1 MESQWGKRNVRR
13 RNFSKGGEPSQD
25 TPPTIMP
32 SATMEQHPT
41 MLFLPGGYS
50 EEQLG
55 SLLSHAVN
63 SPKIMNSNAMVTV
76 IDAPPLGP
84 ASSATDED
92 SFFREFLVDDPDDP
106 DGTIDNTWGSPVD
119 KSSET
124 IPAETMSREM
134 SSAGIAPA
142 KIMPIEISAAEITP
156 DEIMPIEISSDN
168 ITPVSDI
175 PSDNFSDVM
184 ETMFGVDSPQDVGEF
199 EKSQEKQFLAVMTA
213 IKPLE
218 QVLGEDSV
226 KSAEPVDIPM
236 IETKGTVYQQEFCQ
250 PDEISG
256 GIQDYIPPEIG
267 ISRKDALLKLSAKEI
282 EIEPFGPAPAD
293 NLRLEVLGARPNT
306 ICATCLHRGHT
317 QNSTKL
323 CPFKMISVA
332 ISKMKTRGRKKRIDD
347 VTKEVGRLQKLV
359 DDVGPGVKGIRNIM
373 NLLDE
378 WHETIEKNVAWG
390 KSKAPATSP
399 SVPIGFVDYKI
410 ADTFAAILQ
419 EGDSSNSHVATNLP
433 RNFSPEVVDGSTYTH
448 RAPEPRQSSY
458 VSLENNAEPSSFTS
472 QNSNNGITY
481 PENLNQLYGTF
492 DDREGISDFC
502 DQDFGASSHDT
513 SASLLAAVDN
523 QPRFQEETQKII
535 STPQAYRRISSSN
548 TSTSQMLVD
557 STPAPAEEW
566 EESSQDELP
575 PDILWRQKCTLRT
588 IGVRGDNLCKSCLH
602 YGHDRSSYACPA
614 QLVLRSILAGDDVSS
629 TASSVEDL
637 RSAIE
642 WQKSIPK
649 DIQGDYKSI
658 QSLVHRWEVAVKQ
671 SKSEMFET
679 AVDNPVRK
687 RRCRSAILENQPAK
701 SQFRKEQVPNSPS
714 LVRMGYKGQQ
724 IASPVPMQIN
734 YKDQLHVT
742 SAKPM
747 HMDYANQYITQNVP
761 VQQQRDFPQEVLPTK
776 KCTTASE
783 GVFFDYHRIPGH
795 LLSMVMDYVIEE
807 SGEGNEDRLLVDHR
821 KMPKALFLNLR
832 SYLSKDPEPAA
843 IDQQPKKCDKRKR
856 T

>member
-1 MESQWGKRNVRR
+1 MFGVGISQKIE
-13 RNFSKGGEPSQD
+13 GGELDQD
-25 TPPTIMP
+25 TPSMITP
-32 SATMEQHPT
+32 SATIEQHPT
-41 MLFLPGGYS
+41 MLFLPGNYS
-50 EEQLG
+50 EEQLA
-55 SLLSHAVN
+55 SLLSHAV
-63 SPKIMNSNAMVTV
+63 SPPKIMNSNAMVTV

-84 ASSATDED
+84 VSSATEDED

-119 KSSET
+119 KSSEM
-124 IPAETMSREM
+124 IPAETMSLEM
-134 SSAGIAPA
+134 SSVGISPS
-142 KIMPIEISAAEITP
+142 KIMPIEIPAADITP
-156 DEIMPIEISSDN
+156 DEIIPNEISSDN
-168 ITPVSDI
+168 IAPVSDI
-175 PSDNFSDVM
+175 SNDNFSDVM

-199 EKSQEKQFLAVMTA
+199 EMSQENQFLAVMTT

-218 QVLGEDSV
+218 QVLGEDSGELCTTV
-226 KSAEPVDIPM
+226 EPVDIPM
-236 IETKGTVYQQEFCQ
+236 IKTKGMVYQQNFCQ

-267 ISRKDALLKLSAKEI
+267 ISRKDALLKLSAKEVL
-282 EIEPFGPAPAD
+282 IEPFGPPPAD
-293 NLRLEVLGARPNT
+293 SLKLEVLGARPNT

-347 VTKEVGRLQKLV
+347 VTKEVERLQKLV

-378 WHETIEKNVAWG
+378 WHKTIEKNVAWG

-399 SVPIGFVDYKI
+399 SIPIGFVDYKM

-419 EGDSSNSHVATNLP
+419 EGDSSNSHGATNLA
-433 RNFSPEVVDGSTYTH
+433 RNFSPEVADGSTYTH
-448 RAPEPRQSSY
+448 LARKPCLSSY
-458 VSLENNAEPSSFTS
+458 APLENNAEQPSFAFR
-472 QNSNNGITY
+472 NSHNDIIY
-481 PENLNQLYGTF
+481 PEDLNQLYGTF
-492 DDREGISDFC
+492 DDLGG
-502 DQDFGASSHDT
+502 DQDFGASSHDP
-513 SASLLAAVDN
+513 SASFLAAADN
-523 QPRFQEETQKII
+523 QPRFQGETQKII
-535 STPQAYRRISSSN
+535 SPQAYRRTSSS

-557 STPAPAEEW
+557 PTPAPVEEW
-566 EESSQDELP
+566 EGSSQDDELP
-575 PDILWRQKCTLRT
+575 PDILWRRKCTLRT

-649 DIQGDYKSI
+649 DIRGDYESI
-658 QSLVHRWEVAVKQ
+658 QSLVHRWEAAVKQ
-671 SKSEMFET
+671 SKSQIFET
-679 AVDNPVRK
+679 AVDNPVNK
-687 RRCRSAILENQPAK
+687 RRRRSAILENQPENP
-701 SQFRKEQVPNSPS
+701 QLLKEQVLNSPS
-714 LVRMGYKGQQ
+714 LARLGYKGQK
-724 IASPVPMQIN
+724 IASPVSMQIN
-734 YKDQLHVT
+734 YKDQLNVA
-742 SAKPM
+742 SARPM
-747 HMDYANQYITQNVP
+747 HMGHASQYMIQNVP
-761 VQQQRDFPQEVLPTK
+761 VQRDFPQEVLPTK
-776 KCTTASE
+776 RCTTASE

-795 LLSMVMDYVIEE
+795 LLSVVMDYVIEE

-843 IDQQPKKCDKRKR
+843 TSDQQPKKCDKRKR

>member
-1 MESQWGKRNVRR
+1 
-13 RNFSKGGEPSQD
+13 
-25 TPPTIMP
+25 
-32 SATMEQHPT
+32 
-41 MLFLPGGYS
+41 
-50 EEQLG
+50 
-55 SLLSHAVN
+55 
-63 SPKIMNSNAMVTV
+63 
-76 IDAPPLGP
+76 
-84 ASSATDED
+84 
-92 SFFREFLVDDPDDP
+92 
-106 DGTIDNTWGSPVD
+106 
-119 KSSET
+119 
-124 IPAETMSREM
+124 
-134 SSAGIAPA
+134 
-142 KIMPIEISAAEITP
+142 
-156 DEIMPIEISSDN
+156 
-168 ITPVSDI
+168 
-175 PSDNFSDVM
+175 
-184 ETMFGVDSPQDVGEF
+184 
-199 EKSQEKQFLAVMTA
+199 
-213 IKPLE
+213 
-218 QVLGEDSV
+218 
-226 KSAEPVDIPM
+226 
-236 IETKGTVYQQEFCQ
+236 
-250 PDEISG
+250 
-256 GIQDYIPPEIG
+256 
-267 ISRKDALLKLSAKEI
+267 
-282 EIEPFGPAPAD
+282 
-293 NLRLEVLGARPNT
+293 
-306 ICATCLHRGHT
+306 
-317 QNSTKL
+317 
-323 CPFKMISVA
+323 
-332 ISKMKTRGRKKRIDD
+332 
-347 VTKEVGRLQKLV
+347 
-359 DDVGPGVKGIRNIM
+359 
-373 NLLDE
+373 
-378 WHETIEKNVAWG
+378 
-390 KSKAPATSP
+390 
-399 SVPIGFVDYKI
+399 
-410 ADTFAAILQ
+410 
-419 EGDSSNSHVATNLP
+419 VATNLL

-448 RAPEPRQSSY
+448 RAQEPRQSSY

-566 EESSQDELP
+566 EESSQDDELP

-761 VQQQRDFPQEVLPTK
+761 VQVSYDTLEFPPFVPQPVPLKESSESPEFSCSKHSLPGK
-776 KCTTASE
+776 
-783 GVFFDYHRIPGH
+783 
-795 LLSMVMDYVIEE
+795 
-807 SGEGNEDRLLVDHR
+807 
-821 KMPKALFLNLR
+821 
-832 SYLSKDPEPAA
+832 
-843 IDQQPKKCDKRKR
+843 
-856 T
+856 